1 MPDQREIDRA
11 SVISAMSRAKQNEA
25 AKATMLVQ
33 KALSPTRPVTL
44 QSTSLLRQKSSLDA
58 NMDTNIA
65 ASCPSKLTI
74 IEQQPDVVLD
84 TTTNNN
90 NTNNPTP
97 SDQTNSN
104 E

>member
-11 SVISAMSRAKQNEA
+11 AVISAMSRAKQNEA
-25 AKATMLVQ
+25 AKATILVQ

-44 QSTSLLRQKSSLDA
+44 QSTSLFRQTSNLGGSLE
-58 NMDTNIA
+58 TNIA

-74 IEQQPDVVLD
+74 IEKQPDVVLD
-84 TTTNNN
+84 TTTGLS
-90 NTNNPTP
+90 P
-97 SDQTNSN
+97 SDQTNPD

>member
-44 QSTSLLRQKSSLDA
+44 QSTSLFRPTSSLA
-58 NMDTNIA
+58 VSMDTNIA

-74 IEQQPDVVLD
+74 IEKQPDVVLD
-84 TTTNNN
+84 TTTSNT
-90 NTNNPTP
+90 TNNPVP
-97 SDQTNSN
+97 NDQTNLN

>member
-11 SVISAMSRAKQNEA
+11 AVISAMSRAKQNEA
-25 AKATMLVQ
+25 AKATLLVQ

-44 QSTSLLRQKSSLDA
+44 QSTSLFRQTPNLAVSLD
-58 NMDTNIA
+58 MNIA

-74 IEQQPDVVLD
+74 IEKQPDVVLD
-84 TTTNNN
+84 T
-90 NTNNPTP
+90 NPSS
-97 SDQTNSN
+97 SDQTNPD